1 VDFAPVDMSGGVV
14 ISRCRFSLSRNS
26 ERVDADAHNNEKI
39 VSVLKFKTGSM
50 TRTASS
56 SWGVVKVSSDIF
68 IMGKKNRRNTFEELQ
83 QHAHWMEKHLSEM
96 PLGKSDID
104 WSNRNDVEDYFISIV
119 TFWFDDNRR
128 EDFLKL
134 CNLLSTKPI
143 QNILDEFYQILTKPK
158 IVEYIESD
166 QFGLARAAMATDFLW
181 GISSLYIRRKWC
193 PHRRLIFQLNTPT
206 FRRDVQTN
214 VMISTVCNLVR
225 STITVRRW
233 VLSSIKNGYNIG
245 SVPVNI
251 NIICECGSERTQSAM
266 LINPSIYLETLVM
279 LLLSRLSKD
288 RPVDCGIVHIDRH
301 GDSIKLML
309 QFSGKKRLESIGIEK
324 NDTLVIT
331 DNSTTAVKSCLSRAD
346 NASKL

>member
-1 VDFAPVDMSGGVV
+1 
-14 ISRCRFSLSRNS
+14 
-26 ERVDADAHNNEKI
+26 
-39 VSVLKFKTGSM
+39 
-50 TRTASS
+50 
-56 SWGVVKVSSDIF
+56 
-68 IMGKKNRRNTFEELQ
+68 MGKKNRRNTFEELQ
-83 QHAHWMEKHLSEM
+83 QHVHWMETHLSEM

-134 CNLLSTKPI
+134 CNLLSTYPS
-143 QNILDEFYQILTKPK
+143 QNILDEFYHILTKPK
-158 IVEYIESD
+158 VVEYIESD
-166 QFGLARAAMATDFLW
+166 QFGLARAAIATDFLW
-181 GISSLYIRRKWC
+181 GISSLNIRRKLC
-193 PHRRLIFQLNTPT
+193 PRRRLIFQLNTPT
-206 FRRDVQTN
+206 FRRDLETN
-214 VMISTVCNLVR
+214 LMISTVCHLVR